1 MQLSLVSFVCL
12 FVLNIFNATPAPQ
25 FRFGNT
31 QGDYM
36 VLQQEPYRAQIWG
49 FSTPNDIITL
59 TLSYQSNSKV
69 IDTVTTKT
77 NGSNSTWKTYLSPQ
91 PAQNDVEYI
100 ITAKS
105 SSSGKI
111 ISISHILYGD
121 VFWCSGQS
129 NMGFCVIS
137 AFNGTSEAEASNNFP
152 NIRVFKVHPSS
163 SNETNPNIESHIYVP
178 WSKPN
183 SSIIGN
189 GNWTY
194 YSATCWFFGRYLYQH
209 LNYPIGLMEG
219 DCGGNP
225 IRAFMPNEAR
235 TLCNETTANCA
246 VVNKTIN
253 ASDDINNFANYDK
266 LDDTYDSGFFY
277 GFIYPILQTT
287 IRGAIWYQGE
297 RDSKEECAN
306 LYSCAMPA
314 LINSWRKY
322 WSLMSDTNETFPFG
336 LVQISTYNDNTQNE
350 TCSSITQNDTL
361 YCTDAAIVR
370 WGQTANYGYVPND
383 KMKNTFMI
391 GTIDLGDPNSPW
403 GDVHPRYKVPVG
415 KRLVLGARNII
426 YGEKN
431 IYFNGPIAE
440 KFTIDINNKIGII
453 QFRNVDTMGLQIKN
467 YQGFE
472 FYNGKWM
479 TQMNTTFVA
488 NGNNTILIPLENN
501 LVNTVEMVRFLWF
514 HATCHPNLGPYNCP
528 IYDKQYQLPA
538 MPFIMNVTKP

>member
-219 DCGGNP
+219 DDGGNP
-225 IRAFMPNEAR
+225 IRVFMSDEAR
-235 TLCNETTANCA
+235 ALCNETAENCA
-246 VVNKTIN
+246 VIN
-253 ASDDINNFANYDK
+253 ETTTSDTYSFDNNVGDV
-266 LDDTYDSGFFY
+266 YDSGLWN
-277 GFIYPILQTT
+277 GMIYPLLQTT

-297 RDSKEECAN
+297 RDSKEECAP
-306 LYSCAMPA
+306 LYACAMPA
-314 LINSWRKY
+314 MINSWREN
-322 WSLMSDTNETFPFG
+322 WSAKSDTNATFPFG
-336 LVQISTYNDNTQNE
+336 LVQLSTWNDNTQNE
-350 TCSSITQNDTL
+350 TCSSPNQNNNFD
-361 YCTDAAIVR
+361 CVAPAIVR
-370 WGQTANYGYVPND
+370 WGQSANFGYLPN
-383 KMKNTFMI
+383 KIMPNTFMA
-391 GTIDLGDPNSPW
+391 GAIDLGD
-403 GDVHPRYKVPVG
+403 
-415 KRLVLGARNII
+415 
-426 YGEKN
+426 
-431 IYFNGPIAE
+431 
-440 KFTIDINNKIGII
+440 
-453 QFRNVDTMGLQIKN
+453 
-467 YQGFE
+467 
-472 FYNGKWM
+472 
-479 TQMNTTFVA
+479 
-488 NGNNTILIPLENN
+488 
-501 LVNTVEMVRFLWF
+501 
-514 HATCHPNLGPYNCP
+514 
-528 IYDKQYQLPA
+528 
-538 MPFIMNVTKP
+538 